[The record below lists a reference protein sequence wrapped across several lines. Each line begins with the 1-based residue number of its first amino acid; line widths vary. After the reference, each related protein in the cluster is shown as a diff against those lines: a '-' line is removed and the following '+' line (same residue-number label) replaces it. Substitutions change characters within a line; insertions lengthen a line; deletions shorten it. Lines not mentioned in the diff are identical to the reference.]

1 MVMGIIQE
9 HCEPS
14 LRKIK
19 IDYTMKIEKTFHSI
33 EKKYTK
39 SMLLLVVMLLGFNSI
54 WAQPT
59 PSTATELNLYRLQ
72 SVSGTSYY
80 LVPGGTTD
88 GSYVKTSNTTNGDD
102 LNNVNR
108 ISAYWYFE
116 QSGTQYYI
124 RNLATGQYLY
134 CPTVTD
140 GTNRVTVRSS
150 SNKTLFTFSSSG
162 GGYNIFPEGTTY
174 YSMNPYGGNPNNIG
188 LYQYNNNGSRWNYTN
203 KITSTLEGG
212 LSDFSISGNTTL
224 DALTTVTT
232 ANYSHTNA
240 SYASPHFQFTING
253 TTYYK
258 GTTGNPSTTAPTGS
272 TSGITYSWSLSD
284 NMTGYATVSSSG
296 AITYSTLVPEA
307 SRTATLTC
315 TATHTSGATKEATYT
330 ITFINPTILQ
340 EPVISYT
347 MASDGLQVTLTHP
360 TSGVTIYYTKDG
372 SDPQTSTTR
381 LIYSAP
387 FNVENNTTV
396 KAYAVKEGMTSSP
409 VASELLQLSSGIV
422 GNTLIVY
429 DYEDHNWSYYKGLD
443 YTLEDGT
450 TTYNDKY
457 KYSLYSPDP
466 RNVKITYKGVDRS
479 GYLGANV
486 AVSNSE
492 PVNQF
497 VFYETLEKYV
507 IGFFTQHQTDGDYD
521 GTPANPN
528 NTAEQYPYTVISN
541 PFSKRPPATGTG
553 PKTYYGFAGWKI
565 TDGWEYIIRANG
577 NPAHEND
584 VLELDEIIHFTNWN
598 PNYTPNCTSAEVVFE
613 ATWTQATVHTS
624 QSTDAYSFSGGT
636 YETNFVVSTNT
647 DVGTVSPSSPCT
659 ITAIY
664 PDGTNDNSTSRTIT
678 GLTVSTSGTE
688 PKNNTVKVEWIRHGN
703 GTFNANGKNMILGR
717 GITSSSN
724 QGTIYCSNSNAPCV
738 NIVKIESGNYKTMTP
753 INTAISAT
761 NAVNTYITF
770 GCDYDKARAN
780 YYSTATNAYNTKLQI
795 SGMSWSRMAEANRS
809 HGDLYIRTL
818 FKSGKFTGEHYAH
831 TASTQGQ
838 RFITI
843 KGGYFT
849 GDITCGSEVDYNQ
862 DNARAVTLHI
872 RGDVRV
878 DGRIAGG
885 STSRNCSGDRCIV
898 ITGGRICG
906 WIAAGSNSKSTSNGV
921 TQGETFVYIGGN
933 AEVNSRQFG
942 ADWTH
947 LFNTSS
953 GGVVYGSG
961 CGINHNSTAG
971 GVTKGSN
978 VVLADN
984 AYVERGIYGGG
995 AMGRISEG
1003 GTSNIFVLGGHVGTG
1018 QGKIN
1023 DSANPSDQ
1031 QNVTVTKTGIFGG
1044 ACNVGGGYS
1053 NIYMNGG
1060 VVEGGVFGG
1069 SNINGSMDNNA
1080 KVEIVGGQVGT
1091 ASLNAN
1097 VHGGGYGN
1105 ATRVVGSVNVTVG
1118 KQNATD
1124 GATIYGDVY
1133 GGSAEGKTNCDS
1145 DDNSTTDAVT
1155 NVTLNAGTIN
1165 GSLYGGGLGTSAN
1178 AADVFGPVTVTVNG
1192 GEVTNVFGCNNAN
1205 GEPKDTV
1212 SVIINGTK
1220 ATVINSGDTTYAIKG
1235 VYGGGNLSDYYT
1247 YAQAPIVVVNNCAT
1261 SIEDV
1266 YGGGNAAAVPATNV
1280 TINGGDI
1287 NRVFGGGNGA
1297 SGDPAHVGCRTSST
1311 TTTVGNGNVLVNING
1326 GTINQVFGGSNKT
1339 GEIIG
1344 TSTINVGATSSSCS
1358 MDVKS
1363 LFAGGNEAASNGGT
1377 INVSCGAKLGDV
1389 YGGANKADIGTS
1401 TSPADVNL
1409 TINGGNIHRVFGGNN
1424 ASGTIYGK
1432 ITVNINVTGT
1442 CSDTIGY
1449 VYGGGN
1455 QAPYVA
1461 PTDTPDYPEVNVIKG
1476 NVAHDVYGGGLGL
1489 KTDATKG
1496 TITGNPQVKIYQGQ
1510 TGGKDNVKI
1519 GGNVFGGGNAGK
1531 VIGNTNVQVGVT
1543 E

>member
-1 MVMGIIQE
+1 MAASSVVTAQQYVFMYKDGTTCNFLSRNESNIQNTTTFNASS
-9 HCEPS
+9 CVWNKVS
-14 LRKIK
+14 DYQQYTGGDYYLRPR
-19 IDYTMKIEKTFHSI
+19 TGT
-33 EKKYTK
+33 
-39 SMLLLVVMLLGFNSI
+39 
-54 WAQPT
+54 
-59 PSTATELNLYRLQ
+59 STRSLNLSTNSSYATW
-72 SVSGTSYY
+72 SAVSNGILYDYNQTSYCLRFNGTSWEN
-80 LVPGGTTD
+80 G
-88 GSYVKTSNTTNGDD
+88 NTNS
-102 LNNVNR
+102 NNV
-108 ISAYWYFE
+108 
-116 QSGTQYYI
+116 
-124 RNLATGQYLY
+124 
-134 CPTVTD
+134 V
-140 GTNRVTVRSS
+140 V
-150 SNKTLFTFSSSG
+150 
-162 GGYNIFPEGTTY
+162 
-174 YSMNPYGGNPNNIG
+174 
-188 LYQYNNNGSRWNYTN
+188 YQYSAEEALFNVSTISGDAS
-203 KITSTLEGG
+203 ITST
-212 LSDFSISGNTTL
+212 SGSHQYTSSATYRPNYVTLAGVNTFYL
-224 DALTTVTT
+224 VDGVA
-232 ANYSHTNA
+232 
-240 SYASPHFQFTING
+240 Q
-253 TTYYK
+253 
-258 GTTGNPSTTAPTGS
+258 TTAPTS
-272 TSGITYSWSLSD
+272 LNSGITYAWTLSN
-284 NMTGYATVSSSG
+284 NMSGYASVSNTG
-296 AITYSTLVPEA
+296 VVTYSTLIPEA

-315 TATHTSGATKEATYT
+315 TATHTASGATKEATYT
-330 ITFINPTILQ
+330 ITFTNPNVIQ

-347 MASDGLQVTLTHP
+347 MVSEGLQVTLTHP
-360 TSGVTIYYTKDG
+360 TTGVTIYYTTDG
-372 SDPQTSTTR
+372 SDPRTSTTKAT
-381 LIYSAP
+381 YSAP
-387 FNVENNTTV
+387 FNVANNTTI
-396 KAYAVKEGMTSSP
+396 KAYAVKDSKTSP
-409 VASELLQLSSGIV
+409 VASALAQMSSGIV
-422 GNTLIVY
+422 DNTLIIY
-429 DYEDHNWSYYKGLD
+429 EYEDHNLSYYKGLD

-450 TTYNDKY
+450 TYKDKY
-457 KYSLYSPDP
+457 RYSLYSPDP
-466 RNVKITYKGVDRS
+466 RNVKITYNCGGVT
-479 GYLGANV
+479 GGTAV
-486 AVSNSE
+486 KVSNSE
-492 PVNQF
+492 PQNQF
-497 VFYETLEKYV
+497 IYYETLEKFV
-507 IGFFTQHQTDGDYD
+507 IGFFTQHQTDEDYD

-541 PFSKRPPATGTG
+541 PFSVRPRLTNHTGTTDG
-553 PKTYYGFAGWKI
+553 FYGFAGWKVVSGGEHI
-565 TDGWEYIIRANG
+565 LEYNNNQVI
-577 NPAHEND
+577 P
-584 VLELDEIIHFTNWN
+584 LDAIIHFTNLDN
-598 PNYTPNCTSAEVVFE
+598 GYTLNCTSAEVVFE
-613 ATWTQATVHTS
+613 ATWAPATVKEGTTA
-624 QSTDAYSFSGGT
+624 QSFDGGT
-636 YETNFVVSTNT
+636 YETNFIVASGNMTNAINQ
-647 DVGTVSPSSPCT
+647 SSPCT
-659 ITAIY
+659 ILGMY
-664 PDGTNDNSTSRTIT
+664 PDGTSDNSTSRTIK
-678 GLTVSTSGTE
+678 GLTVITSGST
-688 PKNNTVKVEWIRHGN
+688 PANNTVKVEWIRHGD

-717 GITSSSN
+717 GITSSNVN
-724 QGTIYCSNSNAPCV
+724 QGTIYCCNSDQNCV
-738 NIVKIESGNYKTMTP
+738 NIVKVESGNYETFKP
-753 INTAISAT
+753 FNKDISEA
-761 NAVNTYITF
+761 NDVNTYIIF
-770 GCDYDKARAN
+770 GCDYDKSRAD
-780 YYSTATNAYNTKLQI
+780 YYSTTTNAYNAKLQI
-795 SGMSWSRMAEANRS
+795 NNMKWSGMNSSNS
-809 HGDLYIRTL
+809 KHGELYLRTL
-818 FKSGKFTGEHYAH
+818 FKSGTYPNEYYTHH
-831 TASTQGQ
+831 SNQTGQ
-838 RFITI
+838 RFVTI
-843 KGGYFT
+843 EGGYFQSDFT
-849 GDITCGSEVDYNQ
+849 GGSETNQ
-862 DNARAVTLHI
+862 TQPNARSLTFRAKGNFRI
-872 RGDVRV
+872 
-878 DGRIAGG
+878 DGRVAGG
-885 STSRNCSGDRCIV
+885 STRNNCSGDRCMIV
-898 ITGGRICG
+898 TGGRIGG
-906 WIAAGSNSKSTSNGV
+906 WIAAGSNSGETTGGV
-921 TQGETFVYIGGN
+921 VTGETFVYVGGN

-942 ADWTH
+942 ADWGH
-947 LFNTSS
+947 IFNTSS

-961 CGINHNSTAG
+961 CGISHNSTAG

-1018 QGKIN
+1018 EGKIQ
-1023 DSANPSDQ
+1023 DKANPSDQ
-1031 QNVTVTKTGIFGG
+1031 QDVIVTKTGIFGG

-1235 VYGGGNLSDYYT
+1235 VYGGGNVSDYYS
-1247 YAQAPIVVVNNCAT
+1247 YAKAPAVVVNNCAT

-1297 SGDPAHVGCRTSST
+1297 SGDPAHVGRRTST

-1344 TSTINVGATSSSCS
+1344 TSTINVGATSSSCL

-1377 INVSCGAKLGDV
+1377 IKVSCGAKLGDV

>member
-1 MVMGIIQE
+1 MAASSVVTAQQYVFMYKDGTTCNFLSRNGSNIQN
-9 HCEPS
+9 
-14 LRKIK
+14 
-19 IDYTMKIEKTFHSI
+19 TTTFNASSCVWN
-33 EKKYTK
+33 K
-39 SMLLLVVMLLGFNSI
+39 
-54 WAQPT
+54 
-59 PSTATELNLYRLQ
+59 
-72 SVSGTSYY
+72 VSG
-80 LVPGGTTD
+80 
-88 GSYVKTSNTTNGDD
+88 K
-102 LNNVNR
+102 
-108 ISAYWYFE
+108 
-116 QSGTQYYI
+116 QQY
-124 RNLATGQYLY
+124 T
-134 CPTVTD
+134 
-140 GTNRVTVRSS
+140 
-150 SNKTLFTFSSSG
+150 G
-162 GGYNIFPEGTTY
+162 GGYYLRPRTGTSTRSLNLSTNSSY
-174 YSMNPYGGNPNNIG
+174 ATWSAVSNGILYDYNQTSYCLRFNGTNWENGNTNSNNVVV
-188 LYQYNNNGSRWNYTN
+188 YQYSAEEALFNVSTISGDAS
-203 KITSTLEGG
+203 ITST
-212 LSDFSISGNTTL
+212 SGSHQYTSSATYRPNYVTLAGVNTFYL
-224 DALTTVTT
+224 VDGVA
-232 ANYSHTNA
+232 
-240 SYASPHFQFTING
+240 Q
-253 TTYYK
+253 
-258 GTTGNPSTTAPTGS
+258 TTAPTS
-272 TSGITYSWSLSD
+272 LNSGITYAWTLSN
-284 NMTGYATVSSSG
+284 NMSGYASVSNTG
-296 AITYSTLVPEA
+296 VVTYSTLIPEA

-315 TATHTSGATKEATYT
+315 TATHTASGATKEATYT
-330 ITFINPTILQ
+330 ITFTNPNILQ
-340 EPVISYT
+340 EPVISHT
-347 MASDGLQVTLTHP
+347 MVSTGIQVTLTHP
-360 TSGVTIYYTKDG
+360 TDDVTIYYTTDG
-372 SDPQTSTTR
+372 SDPLNSTTVEE
-381 LIYSAP
+381 YDGP
-387 FNVENNTTV
+387 FTVENNTTV
-396 KAYAVKEGMTSSP
+396 KAYAAKIGMTLSP
-409 VASELLQLSSGIV
+409 VVSELIQMSSGIV
-422 GNTLIVY
+422 GDAVIVY

-466 RNVKITYKGVDRS
+466 RNVKITYNCGGVT
-479 GYLGANV
+479 GATAV
-486 AVSNSE
+486 KVSNSE
-492 PVNQF
+492 PQNQF
-497 VFYETLEKYV
+497 VYYETLEKYV
-507 IGFFTQHQTDGDYD
+507 IGFFTQHQTEGDYD
-521 GTPANPN
+521 GTPADPT

-541 PFSKRPPATGTG
+541 PFSVRPATTSGG
-553 PKTYYGFAGWKI
+553 NKTYYGFAGWKI
-565 TDGWEYIIRANG
+565 KDGWEYITRADG
-577 NPAHEND
+577 TAAAEND
-584 VLELDEIIHFTNWN
+584 VLALDEIIHFKKSELDN
-598 PNYTPNCTSAEVVFE
+598 NYTPNCTSAEVVFE
-613 ATWTQATVHTS
+613 ATWAQANVQTRNS
-624 QSTDAYSFSGGT
+624 AYSDFPNSGT
-636 YETNFVVSTNT
+636 YETNFIVATNNISAIT
-647 DVGTVSPSSPCT
+647 QTQPCT
-659 ITAIY
+659 ITAYY
-664 PDGTNDNSTSRTIT
+664 PDGTAYNAYSANRTIT
-678 GLTVSTSGTE
+678 GLTVNTSGST
-688 PKNNTVKVEWIRHGN
+688 PATNTVKVEWIRHGN

-717 GITSSSN
+717 GITSSNGN
-724 QGTIYCSNSNAPCV
+724 QGTIYCSNSNNPCV
-738 NIVKIESGNYKTMTP
+738 NIVKIESGNYGTMTP
-753 INTAISAT
+753 IYTAISAT

-770 GCDYDKARAN
+770 GCDYDKSRAD
-780 YYSTATNAYNTKLQI
+780 YYSTTTNAYNTKLQI
-795 SGMSWSRMAEANRS
+795 NSMSWSMMANANRS
-809 HGDLYIRTL
+809 HGELYIRTL
-818 FKSGKFTGEHYAH
+818 FKSGKFSGEHYAH

-849 GDITCGSEVDYNQ
+849 GDITCGSEVNFNQ

-1060 VVEGGVFGG
+1060 LVEGGVFGG
-1069 SNINGSMDNNA
+1069 SNVNGSMDNNA

-1097 VHGGGYGN
+1097 VYGGGYGN

-1235 VYGGGNLSDYYT
+1235 VYGGGNVSDYYS
-1247 YAQAPIVVVNNCAT
+1247 YAKAPAVVVNNCAT

-1297 SGDPAHVGCRTSST
+1297 SGDPAHVGRRTAN

-1339 GEIIG
+1339 GEIKG
-1344 TSTINVGATSSSCS
+1344 TATINVGATSSSCA

-1401 TSPADVNL
+1401 TNPANINL

-1442 CSDTIGY
+1442 CGDTIDY

-1455 QAPYVA
+1455 QAPYTA
-1461 PTDTPDYPEVNVIKG
+1461 PSATPNYPEVNVIKG
-1476 NVAHDVYGGGLGL
+1476 HIIHDVYGGGLGL

-1496 TITGNPQVKIYQGQ
+1496 TITGNPQVKIYKGQ
-1510 TGGKDNVKI
+1510 VRID
-1519 GGNVFGGGNAGK
+1519 GNVFGGGNAGK
-1531 VIGNTNVQVGVT
+1531 VFGNTNVQVGVT